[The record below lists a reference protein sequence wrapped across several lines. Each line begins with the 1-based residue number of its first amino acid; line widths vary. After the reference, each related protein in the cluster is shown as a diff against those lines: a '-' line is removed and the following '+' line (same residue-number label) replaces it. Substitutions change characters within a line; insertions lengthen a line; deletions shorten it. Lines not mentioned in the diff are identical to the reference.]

1 MNPAA
6 LLARL
11 GGAAAGLSV
20 DGEAYAAGAVTA
32 VLALVLVILADLWR
46 RDRRDKKNREM
57 RRQEEESIARRLKD
71 FDDMRARLVALER
84 HAEEMRQVVAARAAM
99 DAAAPPPVAAPAPA
113 PAPAFA
119 APPAAGVDA
128 ASRPRALVCIAETA
142 TARVFESLLK
152 ARGFE
157 VERCGD
163 GIDAAALVARR
174 PPLLVVLDMDAA
186 GDEPSVIAKA
196 IRAQLPKGGRLF
208 LLAAEGVDAQ
218 TIAPGAELLAKPV
231 DFVAVARLIR
241 GSAKQGAHR

>member
-11 GGAAAGLSV
+11 GAAATGLSL

-32 VLALVLVILADLWR
+32 VLAIILVILVDLWR
-46 RDRRDKKNREM
+46 RDRRDKKHREM
-57 RRQEEESIARRLKD
+57 RRHEEESIARRLKD
-71 FDDMRARLVALER
+71 FEDMRARLVTLER

-99 DAAAPPPVAAPAPA
+99 DAAAPPPMAPAPGPAPAVAAPPTGA
-113 PAPAFA
+113 
-119 APPAAGVDA
+119 DA

-163 GIDAAALVARR
+163 GIDAAALAARR
-174 PPLLVVLDMDAA
+174 PPMLVVLDLDAA

-196 IRAQLPKGGRLF
+196 IRAQLSKGGRLF
-208 LLAAEGVDAQ
+208 LLAAEGVDARQ
-218 TIAPGAELLAKPV
+218 IAPGAELLAKPV

-241 GSAKQGAHR
+241 GGAKQGVRR